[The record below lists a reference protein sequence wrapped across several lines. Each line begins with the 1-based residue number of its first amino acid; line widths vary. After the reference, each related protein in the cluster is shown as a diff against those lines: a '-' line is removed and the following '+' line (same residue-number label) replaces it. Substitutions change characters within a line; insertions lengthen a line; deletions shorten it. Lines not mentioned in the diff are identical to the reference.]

1 MLEEKIVKK
10 LDENKETISS
20 MESCTAGY
28 FATTLTNVDGSSRVL
43 KFSAITYSNEYK
55 IKMGVSEETINKY
68 TVYSMEVAKIMAKAI
83 VNYTLSRANK
93 EKGICYYK
101 DDLTPII
108 DKILEADTLLLGA
121 PNYLG
126 DVASGFRALYE
137 RLIFCVLSYDGG
149 PSYYKGKLNIGLFY
163 TMNAP
168 KEYYDNFNKPTFDN
182 YKNTFSNFFN
192 GKVIDYP
199 VFNTLQVNDYSK
211 FNIAMFDEE
220 NKKESREKQ
229 FPIDLEEAFKIGA
242 ELSKGE

>member
-1 MLEEKIVKK
+1 
-10 LDENKETISS
+10 
-20 MESCTAGY
+20 
-28 FATTLTNVDGSSRVL
+28 
-43 KFSAITYSNEYK
+43 
-55 IKMGVSEETINKY
+55 
-68 TVYSMEVAKIMAKAI
+68 
-83 VNYTLSRANK
+83 
-93 EKGICYYK
+93 
-101 DDLTPII
+101 
-108 DKILEADTLLLGA
+108 
-121 PNYLG
+121 
-126 DVASGFRALYE
+126 
-137 RLIFCVLSYDGG
+137 
-149 PSYYKGKLNIGLFY
+149 
-163 TMNAP
+163 MNAP